1 MFLLIGTVS
10 QVSDM
15 AHGPLVCKCVYALH
29 VLSLFIEHNFHNRQ
43 DKRVDLRKKII
54 KYVFTYRNLQYL
66 LYKSLLQPQGSMLN
80 KEDLKYTFDFIL
92 ILYYAEVRYII

>member
-1 MFLLIGTVS
+1 MFSRIG
-10 QVSDM
+10 
-15 AHGPLVCKCVYALH
+15 
-29 VLSLFIEHNFHNRQ
+29 I
-43 DKRVDLRKKII
+43 
-54 KYVFTYRNLQYL
+54 LQYL